1 MPPSPSLR
9 LESFAITVRG
19 ETKPPSNTKSPPTI
33 GFHSTPKPAPVVPK
47 ALPAA
52 ASERGQDHALSS
64 AKPIEAVPVQ
74 RRCRIRLAEALRK
87 QGIDEHK
94 LAEIYADVMDKL
106 KDKSEDRGVEKLL
119 LDVLKECSRILEEES
134 HPTKSEA
141 RIASIPI
148 VVHNVPRPERGPRTG
163 GDNNGS
169 T

>member
-1 MPPSPSLR
+1 MLPSPNLMGQSIVPAR
-9 LESFAITVRG
+9 VA
-19 ETKPPSNTKSPPTI
+19 TKPPSNTKSPSTI
-33 GFHSTPKPAPVVPK
+33 GFHSTPKPGPLVPK
-47 ALPAA
+47 ALPASR
-52 ASERGQDHALSS
+52 SEQGQDHGLSS
-64 AKPIEAVPVQ
+64 VKPVEATPVQ
-74 RRCRIRLAEALRK
+74 RRYRMRLAEALRK

-134 HPTKSEA
+134 RSTKSET

-148 VVHNVPRPERGPRTG
+148 VVHNVPRPERGPQTG

-169 T
+169 A